1 MLNLFIINNIIKFIN
16 KIKMSVEK
24 ELKNENIEENI
35 VKRLNN
41 TDNNLPKVKKH
52 KKSTKKSRFANQVKV
67 VPLLKPPNERRKY
80 DENGNLKNQ
89 EVIRQKSGIVWDN
102 KTIDE
107 QYLDRVLHPR
117 IKIDEPKTPYPDGDE
132 NDLYQEGMN
141 KLNEIKP
148 TEELLNEVVNS
159 LKENDDEKKKNL
171 KTKELKKKAY
181 DNEYTKA
188 LKFYNENREKFEDLP
203 LERKKSLTNTLI
215 NKFHKEVR
223 DLSKGKKKNSV
234 EN

>member
-1 MLNLFIINNIIKFIN
+1 
-16 KIKMSVEK
+16 MSVEK
-24 ELKNENIEENI
+24 ENQKDNLENNI
-35 VKRLNN
+35 KRLSL
-41 TDNNLPKVKKH
+41 TDKNLPKVKKH
-52 KKSTKKSRFANQVKV
+52 KKSFKKAGFNKEVKV
-67 VPLLKPPNERRKY
+67 VPLLKPPSKRRKY
-80 DENGNLKNQ
+80 DENGNLENEEKIHN
-89 EVIRQKSGIVWDN
+89 KSGIIWDN

-107 QYLDRVLHPR
+107 QYLDRKLHPR

-132 NDLYQEGMN
+132 SDLYQEGIN